1 MTTTTEN
8 LTTDQEPTV
17 DASAA
22 EEFAERMFGV
32 FNDSAL
38 CLLLSVG
45 HQVGLFDTMS
55 TLPPST
61 SAEIA
66 AAAGLDERYVREWL
80 AGVTDGSGGRARPR
94 ERRPTGCR
102 PSTPPA

>member
-8 LTTDQEPTV
+8 LTTGQEPTV
-17 DASAA
+17 DSRAA

-61 SAEIA
+61 SATCASGWA
-66 AAAGLDERYVREWL
+66 A
-80 AGVTDGSGGRARPR
+80 
-94 ERRPTGCR
+94 
-102 PSTPPA
+102 